1 MTKIQ
6 IPLDDSVQLTDMPVE
21 GDDYF
26 HAEDDDVRIIPD
38 HADEAGSPASD
49 DAGEKKN
56 LIIYINKII
65 FQTCIRH
72 VFHFW

>member
-26 HAEDDDVRIIPD
+26 HAGDDDVRIIPD
-38 HADEAGSPASD
+38 HADETGSPASD
-49 DAGEKKN
+49 DAGKN
-56 LIIYINKII
+56 KNVKI
-65 FQTCIRH
+65 FYQKLFYKH
-72 VFHFW
+72 ALD